1 MSLRELT
8 AEKHHDAERSE
19 FVKELLGGSIT
30 EERYAT
36 FLFNLHPI
44 YHVLESF
51 AMING
56 SMDGLDD
63 LCRANSIYQDYL
75 ELWKDTKPPELC
87 PTVDQYLKYIKDEL
101 APNPDRLSA
110 HVYVRHIGDLAGG
123 QMIAKRVPGSGTMY
137 KFENGEELKNKIRSK
152 LNDTMGDE
160 ANVAFDFAISLMKD
174 MNELNK

>member
-8 AEKHHDAERSE
+8 AEKHHDAERTE

-63 LCRANSIYQDYL
+63 LCRANSIYEDYL

-87 PTVDQYLKYIKDEL
+87 PTVDRYLKYIKDEL
-101 APNPDRLSA
+101 SPNPDRLFA
-110 HVYVRHIGDLAGG
+110 HVYVRHMGDLAGG

>member
-8 AEKHHDAERSE
+8 AEKHHDAERTE

-101 APNPDRLSA
+101 APNPDRLFA
-110 HVYVRHIGDLAGG
+110 HIYVRHMGDLAGG

-174 MNELNK
+174 MNELKK

>member
-8 AEKHHDAERSE
+8 AEKHHDAERTE

-56 SMDGLDD
+56 SMDGLDE
-63 LCRANSIYQDYL
+63 LCRANSIYEDYL
-75 ELWKDTKPPELC
+75 ELWKDIKPPELC

-101 APNPDRLSA
+101 APNPDRLFA
-110 HVYVRHIGDLAGG
+110 HIYVRHMGDLAGG

-160 ANVAFDFAISLMKD
+160 ANIAFDFAISLMKD